1 MLYFPIIHID
11 TLGVKNYQIE
21 IENSTTS
28 QKSYIQEIM
37 DDDTPWNTNIIRLN
51 NLDKYMINVF
61 IDGKISQTEVDTGAA
76 LPSSSKIQ
84 SRQNIL
90 KTAVTLLTD
99 MGENTIIKYST
110 VNYT

>member
-21 IENSTTS
+21 TENSTTS
-28 QKSYIQEIM
+28 QKSYIQEII

-61 IDGKISQTEVDTGAA
+61 IDGKISQTEVDTGGA